1 MRHDNA
7 QGETVEDESRG
18 GSAWWKA
25 NGGPRLH
32 VALVD
37 VGEEHRSA
45 LRQACVAAG
54 CPLVF
59 KTLSGM
65 PTDRLGQWADLV
77 VVEADRGF
85 GALHSAERARRAGA
99 SLVGILV
106 NWWSDLEWDAREA
119 ADFVLHVPLTPQ
131 EVGDVLTSTI
141 LAGRGAALHGPY
153 PAALETHVRASS

>member
-1 MRHDNA
+1 MRHDSA
-7 QGETVEDESRG
+7 QGEAVKDESSG
-18 GSAWWKA
+18 GSASWEA
-25 NGGPRLH
+25 DGRPRLH

-37 VGEEHRSA
+37 VGEEHRTA

-54 CPLVF
+54 CPFVF
-59 KTLSGM
+59 RTLDGKSS
-65 PTDRLGQWADLV
+65 DRLGQWADLI
-77 VVEADRGF
+77 VVEADRSF
-85 GALHSAERARRAGA
+85 GALHSAEKARRAGA
-99 SLVGILV
+99 SLVGVLV